1 MALSSAVRSANRQS
15 EGQQSANVVRNRPH
29 RRYLGRRI
37 GHHIILI
44 LICLAFLVPFAVM
57 ITTAFKTPQ
66 DVFRAPPRLLPE
78 HWVLSN
84 FVEAVRAMPFL
95 RYLANTV
102 FLVVLNVVGT
112 MISCPLVAYGLAK
125 IHWKG
130 RNIVFGTVLATMM
143 LPPQVTFIPLY
154 LMWNKVGAQGTF
166 WPLIVPAF
174 FGAPFY
180 IFLLRQFF
188 MGVPDS
194 LREAG
199 LIDGA
204 SELRVYLRIMLP
216 QAKPALATVAVFQFV
231 ATWTDFLLPLIYL
244 NDQSKYTLSIG
255 LYSFF
260 GSHGVAWGPL
270 MAACLIFTVPAVVI
284 FMVAQ
289 RYFVQG
295 IAVTGLK

>member
-1 MALSSAVRSANRQS
+1 
-15 EGQQSANVVRNRPH
+15 
-29 RRYLGRRI
+29 
-37 GHHIILI
+37 
-44 LICLAFLVPFAVM
+44 M

-66 DVFRAPPRLLPE
+66 DVFRVPPRLLPE
-78 HWVLSN
+78 RWVLSN

-125 IHWKG
+125 LAWKG
-130 RNIVFGTVLATMM
+130 RNAVFGTVLATMM
-143 LPPQVTFIPLY
+143 LPAQVTFIPLY
-154 LMWNKVGAQGTF
+154 LMWNKVGAEGTF

-174 FGAPFY
+174 FGTPFY

-204 SELRVYLRIMLP
+204 SELRVYWRIILP
-216 QAKPALATVAVFQFV
+216 QAKPALATVTIFQFV

-244 NDQSKYTLSIG
+244 NSQDKYTLSIG

-270 MAACLIFTVPAVVI
+270 MAACLIFTVPAVAI
-284 FMVAQ
+284 FMIAQ

>member
-1 MALSSAVRSANRQS
+1 MALSSTVRPAKKHVESREVAKAVRK
-15 EGQQSANVVRNRPH
+15 RPQ
-29 RRYLGRRI
+29 RRYLGRRVV
-37 GHHIILI
+37 HHVILI

-57 ITTAFKTPQ
+57 VTTAFKTPQ
-66 DVFRAPPRLLPE
+66 DVFRVPPRLLPE
-78 HWVLSN
+78 RWVLGN

-102 FLVVLNVVGT
+102 LLVVLNVIGT

-125 IHWKG
+125 LHWKG
-130 RNIVFGTVLATMM
+130 TNIVFATVLATMM

-154 LMWNKVGAQGTF
+154 LMWNKIGAEGTF

-188 MGVPDS
+188 LGVPDS

-204 SELRVYLRIMLP
+204 SELRVYLRIVLP
-216 QAKPALATVAVFQFV
+216 QAKPALATVGIFQFV

-270 MAACLIFTVPAVVI
+270 MAACLIFTLPAVVI
-284 FMVAQ
+284 FMIAQ

>member
-1 MALSSAVRSANRQS
+1 
-15 EGQQSANVVRNRPH
+15 
-29 RRYLGRRI
+29 
-37 GHHIILI
+37 
-44 LICLAFLVPFAVM
+44 M

-66 DVFRAPPRLLPE
+66 DVFRVPPRLLPE

-102 FLVVLNVVGT
+102 LLVVLNVAGT

-125 IHWKG
+125 LPWRG
-130 RNIVFGTVLATMM
+130 RNVIFGTILATMM
-143 LPPQVTFIPLY
+143 LPAQVTFIPLY
-154 LMWNKVGAQGTF
+154 LMWNKVGAEGTF

-174 FGAPFY
+174 FGTPFY

-204 SELRVYLRIMLP
+204 SELRVYWRIVLP
-216 QAKPALATVAVFQFV
+216 QAKPALATVGIFQFV

-244 NDQSKYTLSIG
+244 NSQDKYTLSIG

-270 MAACLIFTVPAVVI
+270 MAACLIFTIPAVVI
-284 FMVAQ
+284 FMIAQ